1 LKIVGAM
8 SFIVRTPKPDFSLT
22 VESRIFTEIE
32 AKLFDM
38 IFVSISGKADLLD
51 MMFVR
56 ISACLC
62 AA

>member
-1 LKIVGAM
+1 M
-8 SFIVRTPKPDFSLT
+8 RTPKPDFSLT